1 MKRAILIYLM
11 IMFLFYLLGSF
22 VSWQLNPR
30 LWSEEGRFVFAII
43 GTILS
48 GMISAFVYEENK

>member
-1 MKRAILIYLM
+1 MKRAIFIYFTM
-11 IMFLFYLLGSF
+11 MFIFYLLGSF

-30 LWSEEGRFVFAII
+30 FWSEEGRFVFAII